1 MAERESIVGPSA
13 TLVQTGASVNSAF
26 RCSYD
31 PLPATQFADRQSVKK
46 DLPFALADQ
55 AKPIAVDPVYAM
67 KLSYVTPPQ
76 GVSNNTNFSDPEFD
90 ALFNKVLLE
99 QDPQTRQQLLDK
111 MQNILA
117 EKLAMVPIL
126 ETKLLYATQ
135 KNVQGAGPHPS
146 QVLMWRYLHH

>member
-1 MAERESIVGPSA
+1 VAERESIVGPSA
-13 TLVQTGASVNSAF
+13 TLIQTRF
-26 RCSYD
+26 RELGIPVRLD
-31 PLPATQFADRQSVKK
+31 PLPGTQFADRQSVKK

-76 GVSNNTNFSDPEFD
+76 GVSNSTNFSDPGFD

-99 QDPQTRQQLLDK
+99 QDAKTRQDLLDK

-117 EKLAMVPIL
+117 EKLAVVPIL
-126 ETKLLYATQ
+126 ETKLLYAEQ
-135 KNVQGAGPHPS
+135 KDVEGLVLHPS
-146 QVLMWRYLHH
+146 QVLMWRYLHR